1 MAGALKNLTEAVER
15 KVIMWVYDGEE
26 WTEEGGSSVERKPE
40 PALPLFGEMMPELQ
54 VIEIE
59 YVPTT
64 PRANYIPV
72 PLP

>member
-1 MAGALKNLTEAVER
+1 LKNLTEAVER

-26 WTEEGGSSVERKPE
+26 WTEEGGSSSRERKPE

-59 YVPTT
+59 HVPTT
-64 PRANYIPV
+64 PRKNYIPV